1 MDPDAHMG
9 RVAAVALSRLVA
21 HGYAATSLDEVAADA
36 GVTVAEVRA
45 LVGDEEGLLAHLA
58 GPLLIALGHV
68 LAVAAAVDL
77 RRPESLRLLI
87 EGYMDALVAHRGLV
101 TVVLGDRTAAGSPTV
116 AAVRAAMLDLADRLA
131 EGGGDRVDN
140 RIRAA
145 SALGAVHAAV
155 LEMAALDPATVRD
168 VIVDASVA

>member
-1 MDPDAHMG
+1 
-9 RVAAVALSRLVA
+9 
-21 HGYAATSLDEVAADA
+21 
-36 GVTVAEVRA
+36 
-45 LVGDEEGLLAHLA
+45 
-58 GPLLIALGHV
+58 
-68 LAVAAAVDL
+68 
-77 RRPESLRLLI
+77 
-87 EGYMDALVAHRGLV
+87 
-101 TVVLGDRTAAGSPTV
+101 VVLGDRTAAGSPTV

-168 VIVDASVA
+168 VIVDASVAILLG